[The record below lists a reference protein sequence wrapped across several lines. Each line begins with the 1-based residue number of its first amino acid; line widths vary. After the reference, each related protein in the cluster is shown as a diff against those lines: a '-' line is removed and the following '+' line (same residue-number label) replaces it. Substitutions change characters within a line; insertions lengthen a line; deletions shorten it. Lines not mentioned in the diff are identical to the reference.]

1 MNDAGD
7 AEWSILISI
16 KKNLWNALFSA
27 FPGLNQFLSSD
38 WEGFR
43 EILETQPIFSF
54 IGPRRTFT
62 SLLFRSKARIL
73 HDLPC
78 NFRINMLAKFVCLR
92 KKLSLLFITYSQTT
106 GNPIVWRH
114 RAIKRDG
121 STYTES
127 LISRTCSSACVL
139 NDWRLWKEKFRVC
152 DVVNRKKYI
161 AWV

>member
-7 AEWSILISI
+7 AKWSISISI
-16 KKNLWNALFSA
+16 KKSMKCAVFCFPRAALVSFERLRR
-27 FPGLNQFLSSD
+27 PLGNI
-38 WEGFR
+38 GN
-43 EILETQPIFSF
+43 TTYF

-62 SLLFRSKARIL
+62 SLLFRSKTRIL

-92 KKLSLLFITYSQTT
+92 KKLSFLFIKYSQTT

-121 STYTES
+121 STCTGS
-127 LISRTCSSACVL
+127 LISRACSSACLL

-152 DVVNRKKYI
+152 DGVNRKKYI